1 MTPQEAAKITNQQHV
16 VVLLNSLLLNCEP
29 APQQQQPEAKPPVP
43 QQPAQPAAGGGG
55 HCWTV
60 RLQRTAGA
68 KFGLSLHQDSAGRML
83 INQLHPAGVAFQSG
97 KVHENDQVV
106 STSITLSDSSN
117 CVFTCTV

>member
-43 QQPAQPAAGGGG
+43 QQPAQPAAGGGQ
-55 HCWTV
+55 CWTV

-83 INQLHPAGVAFQSG
+83 IKQLHPAGVAFQSG

-117 CVFTCTV
+117 CVFTCTM